1 MAAVTPRPARRLV
14 LASAS
19 PARLALLRGAGFAPE
34 VVVSGIDEDE
44 VRGATPEAVVAAL
57 ARAKAD
63 AVAARPEVQGAVVV
77 GCDSMLDVDGH
88 GHGKPATLDEA
99 RARLRA
105 LRGRS
110 AVLRT
115 GHCLVDTHSGRVASG
130 VASTEVRFG
139 TFDDDE
145 LEAYLATGESLAVAG
160 AFTLDGRFAPFVD
173 GIVGDH
179 GNVIGLSL
187 PLLRRLLREV
197 GLTIAE
203 LWT

>member
-1 MAAVTPRPARRLV
+1 V

-19 PARLALLRGAGFAPE
+19 PARLALLRGAGFAPD
-34 VVVSGIDEDE
+34 VVVSGVDED
-44 VRGATPEAVVAAL
+44 AIDSADPEALVVAL
-57 ARAKAD
+57 ATAKAE
-63 AVAARPEVQGAVVV
+63 AVAARADARDAIVVA
-77 GCDSMLDVDGH
+77 CDSVLDVDGH
-88 GHGKPATLDEA
+88 AYGKPATLAEA
-99 RARLRA
+99 RARLRS

-115 GHCLVDTHSGRVASG
+115 GHFVVDTRHGRAASG

-145 LEAYLATGESLAVAG
+145 LEAYLATGESLVVAG

-187 PLLRRLLREV
+187 PLLRQMLRQIGV
-197 GLTIAE
+197 SIPE
-203 LWT
+203 LWK